1 MAGSQSAFSDDD
13 VAAISDINVVPLV
26 DVVLVLLIV
35 FMITVPAIV
44 GSAPIKIDLPETVA
58 AAMGTAEDLPLRLFL
73 KREQSGQVVLYL
85 NSTPTDQA
93 KLRSLL
99 EGGYTQSKEKPPTFL
114 AADKGIPYGEVVKV
128 IDMLGSLGL
137 HKISLD
143 TKHVS
148 GE

>member
-1 MAGSQSAFSDDD
+1 MAGAQSFDDD
-13 VAAISDINVVPLV
+13 EGSTLSDINVVPLV

-44 GSAPIKIDLPETVA
+44 GSAPIKVDLPETTA
-58 AAMGTAEDLPLRLFL
+58 AQMGTVEELPWRLALR
-73 KREQSGQVVLYL
+73 REPTSGEIALYL
-85 NSTPTDQA
+85 DQKRTNEA
-93 KLRSLL
+93 DLRSNLNGFV
-99 EGGYTQSKEKPPTFL
+99 EPAQKPSVFL
-114 AADKGIPYGEVVKV
+114 AADKTIPYGEVVKV

-148 GE
+148 PN

>member
-1 MAGSQSAFSDDD
+1 MAGGQSAFGDDD
-13 VAAISDINVVPLV
+13 MSSLSEINVVPLV

-44 GSAPIKIDLPETVA
+44 GSAPIKVELPETTEQA
-58 AAMGTAEDLPLRLFL
+58 LGTAEDLPLHLFL
-73 KREQSGQVVLYL
+73 RREESGEVVLYL
-85 NSTPTDQA
+85 NETRTSVNS
-93 KLRSLL
+93 LRSLL
-99 EGGYTQSKEKPPTFL
+99 NGYTQSAEKPPVFL

-143 TKHVS
+143 TKHV
-148 GE
+148 GG